1 MFRVRLCLLLLVLSV
16 LPISQSQAADVVY
29 PGDRPFTL
37 VLPNNYQ
44 PGTPAPLIIALHGYT
59 ANTPYA
65 DSYFQLSKV
74 ADQKGILTI
83 YPSGSKDSNGYL
95 FWNATPAC
103 CNFDA
108 STVDDE
114 AYLLSIIDSVSR
126 DYPVDPARVYII
138 GHSNGGFMAHRMA
151 CNQSDRIAA
160 IVSLAGATYSN
171 TRSCKPTSPVSVLE
185 IHGTNDAVITYTG
198 GYLFNNAYPSA
209 RKTINL
215 WGRINAC
222 GKKPY
227 RVLPRLDLDRKLPGA
242 ETTVLRFKGCKTG
255 ATSEMWTINKGK
267 HSPELSAKF
276 AESVVGFLLNHRKKS
291 A

>member
-37 VLPNNYQ
+37 VLPSNYQ
-44 PGTPAPLIIALHGYT
+44 PGTPAPLLIALHGYT

-74 ADQKGILTI
+74 ADQKGILTV

-103 CNFDA
+103 CNFDS

-114 AYLLSIIDSVSR
+114 AYLLSIIDSVSK
-126 DYPVDPARVYII
+126 DHAVDPARVYII

-160 IVSLAGATYSN
+160 IVSLAGMTYSN
-171 TRSCKPTSPVSVLE
+171 PKSCRPTSPVSVLQ
-185 IHGTNDAVITYTG
+185 IHGSNDAVITYTG
-198 GYLFNNAYPSA
+198 GYLFGSAYPSA
-209 RKTINL
+209 RKTIDL
-215 WGRINAC
+215 WGKLNEC

-227 RVLPRLDLDRKLPGA
+227 RVLPRLDLDRKLAGA
-242 ETTVLRFKGCKTG
+242 ETTVLRYKGCKTG

-267 HSPELSAKF
+267 HSPELSATF
-276 AESVVGFLLNHRKKS
+276 AESVITFLLSRPKKS

>member
-1 MFRVRLCLLLLVLSV
+1 VLSV

-37 VLPNNYQ
+37 VLPSNYQ
-44 PGTPAPLIIALHGYT
+44 PGTPAALIIALHGYT

-126 DYPVDPARVYII
+126 DYPVDPARVYIV

-276 AESVVGFLLNHRKKS
+276 AESVVGFLLNHPKKS